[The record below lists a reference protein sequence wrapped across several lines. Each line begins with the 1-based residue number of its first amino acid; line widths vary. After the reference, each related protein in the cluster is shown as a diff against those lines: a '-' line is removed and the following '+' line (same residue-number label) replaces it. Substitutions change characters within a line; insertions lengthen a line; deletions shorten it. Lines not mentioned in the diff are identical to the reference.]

1 MSKLLDQSVEV
12 IKSNGLEIAFTILEV
27 GALKLDEKDE
37 PFYKLFEHFQSSKIY
52 GFEIDKDVCNNLNSK
67 AKSGIRYFPHAL
79 GEQSERRKLHI
90 TNHSMC
96 SSLYKPNEAF
106 LDLYQNLDV
115 AKKKSE
121 VEIDTISLDKFIEDN
136 EVGSIDFIKIDVQGA
151 ELDIFKGA
159 PKALK
164 NTLKIVCEVGFV
176 PLYEGQ
182 PLFGD
187 VCNILERHNLMF
199 NRFLG
204 LAGRSLKPLILNN
217 NPNFASQHMWSDAIY
232 IKHVAMIPSLNNEEL
247 IKLALL
253 AATYGSADLVHYCL
267 ANFDN
272 NNQTNL
278 ATQWMRA
285 ILK

>member
-1 MSKLLDQSVEV
+1 MSKLLDRSIEL
-12 IKSNGLEIAFTILEV
+12 IKSNGLEIKFIILEI
-27 GALKLDEKDE
+27 GALKLDSKDE
-37 PFYKLFEHFQSSKIY
+37 PFYKLVEHFQSSKIY
-52 GFEIDKDVCNNLNSK
+52 GFEIDIDVCNDLNSR

-79 GEQSERRKLHI
+79 GEKSERRKLHV
-90 TNHSMC
+90 TNHPMC

-121 VEIDTISLDKFIEDN
+121 SEIDTISLDKFVEDN
-136 EVGSIDFIKIDVQGA
+136 EIGIVDFIKIDVQGA

-159 PKALK
+159 PKTLM

-199 NRFLG
+199 NKFLG
-204 LAGRSLKPLILNN
+204 MAGRSLKPLILNN

-232 IKHVAMIPSLNNEEL
+232 IKHVAMIPGLDNEKL

-253 AATYGSADLVHYCL
+253 AAAYGSADLVHYCL

-272 NNQTNL
+272 RNQTNL
-278 ATQWMRA
+278 ATQWMGA
-285 ILK
+285 VLK